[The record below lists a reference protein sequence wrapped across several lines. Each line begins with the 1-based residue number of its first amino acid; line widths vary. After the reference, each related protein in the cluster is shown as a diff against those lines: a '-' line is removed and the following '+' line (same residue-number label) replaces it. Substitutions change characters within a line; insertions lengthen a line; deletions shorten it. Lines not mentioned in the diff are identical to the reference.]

1 MMGGDRDKSTLW
13 WCSDNTFQSFN
24 LMCTGDHTHK
34 SWEPTISATGLHY
47 PTAEEAAYPMLLC
60 ERVAHLMNTSAAL
73 HHVHIGFP
81 PRGHK
86 LKPLVSEFSE
96 YRTWIFPCHQ

>member
-1 MMGGDRDKSTLW
+1 
-13 WCSDNTFQSFN
+13 
-24 LMCTGDHTHK
+24 
-34 SWEPTISATGLHY
+34 
-47 PTAEEAAYPMLLC
+47 MLLC